1 MLPLGQNDYPLQS
14 PNLANSMVLISKRN
28 LHNEEDEFLSNFKT
42 KQSQFNMLEKIKISR
57 DASEQSIASQ
67 EESDEFNNQLGFK
80 NRIWKDR
87 ALNIIVLVARFV
99 TYLLTNSDKFKLRY
113 LDHRQFKVI
122 GDKAADF
129 NFYLTHKLIRAR
141 EKEGSWQALQ
151 TKFKMYMGFLRVFS
165 SIIKPIKPDNI
176 LKLQWDV
183 VVFLIL
189 LINILYI
196 PLKISFDINVV
207 DGVDFFL
214 DTLPQYVFVFEIL
227 LNFNVAY
234 YSRGVL
240 VLNRGQIFK
249 HYLKGKF
256 ILDFIVVIPFVIGR
270 QNIPYIEFVLLFRV
284 SRVMHI
290 FENIVET
297 LNLRVNFA
305 SAVDIIS
312 LMSTFLFASHIIA
325 CFWHF
330 IAIQESEFEN
340 NTWIQRAQLSE
351 ENWKVRYLTSFY
363 WACITTLTIGYGD
376 IIPVTKY
383 EKVFVIFVTLLSSI
397 IFGYTISSIGSIFA
411 QMSENKNYLRDRMT
425 MIDSFLKKRGLN
437 KDLQVKVKKFFEYYL
452 KQERDTESEC
462 EKLLV
467 HLSGNLNKEVKI
479 DFYKNLLQN
488 SKLIRQNFSN
498 QFIEK
503 LCILVKEQTFVPEE
517 IISIEGQKV
526 DRIYFIL
533 KGEVEAYISNHKIIK
548 VYQRNQA
555 IDEKSFISQHPAL
568 FSTRAVKFSKL
579 AYITYD
585 DLQELLKYN
594 QKDRE
599 HFYYVKHQIEF
610 NGRVKMG
617 GCELCRQNHTFT
629 RCPFVFYTPNCLR
642 LFKKNDHDEKQKRTF
657 KQRRNEKIHNNTF
670 GSLRNLQSL
679 VFNFCAAQGFLNEIG
694 LNSEFII
701 SNRFHMQQDSAQE
714 EQEASESISQNESDK
729 KIRSQ
734 NLLLFKRDSK
744 RKDSDVNNK
753 EEKSSRSKRRP
764 TKISIQKAHQYRNFG
779 SQDRDTTPIERKIKS
794 SGKRGT
800 IIINQIKM
808 DQSQKMEEEQN
819 LFQTPLTLTQQQS
832 QQQYQQQQQQSQQ
845 QQLQQLQSYSSEQ
858 NKSYEIDQVLFIEI
872 EISRLMAAKEC
883 DIDTQTEMEFY
894 DTGFNLEQVVTKLKK
909 ATKLPIKLK
918 RRKMRKSLARS
929 QSIRHIS
936 QTRL

>member
-1 MLPLGQNDYPLQS
+1 MSVFDHNEDMLSS
-14 PNLANSMVLISKRN
+14 PHLANSLILISKRN
-28 LHNEEDEFLSNFKT
+28 PRTEDDEFLTNFKT
-42 KQSQFNMLEKIKISR
+42 KQSQFNMLEKIKIAH

-67 EESDEFNNQLGFK
+67 DDSDEFDNQQGFT
-80 NRIWKDR
+80 NRIWKER

-113 LDHRQFKVI
+113 LDHRQFKAI

-129 NFYLTHKLIRAR
+129 SFYLTHKLIRAR
-141 EKEGSWQALQ
+141 EKGGSWQSFQ
-151 TKFKMYMGFLRVFS
+151 TKLKVYMHFLSVFS

-189 LINILYI
+189 LINIFYI
-196 PLKISFDINVV
+196 PLKISFDITVV

-214 DTLPQYVFVFEIL
+214 DTLPQYVFLFEIL

-256 ILDFIVVIPFVIGR
+256 ILDFIVIIPFVIGR

-284 SRVMHI
+284 SRIMHI

-305 SAVDIIS
+305 STVDIVS

-330 IAIQESEFEN
+330 IAIQELEFEN
-340 NTWIQRAQLSE
+340 NTWIQRAQLSDD
-351 ENWKVRYLTSFY
+351 NWQNRYITSFY

-383 EKVFVIFVTLLSSI
+383 EKIFVIFVTLLSSI
-397 IFGYTISSIGSIFA
+397 IFGYTISSIGAIFA

-462 EKLLV
+462 EKLMI

-488 SKLIRQNFSN
+488 SKLIRQNFSQ

-517 IISIEGQKV
+517 IISVEGQKV

-533 KGEVEAYISNHKIIK
+533 KGEVEAYISNNKIIK
-548 VYQRNQA
+548 IYQRSQA

-585 DLQELLKYN
+585 DLQELLRFN
-594 QKDRE
+594 QRDRE

-610 NGRVKMG
+610 NGRVKLG

-629 RCPFVFYTPNCLR
+629 RCPFVFYTPNYLR
-642 LFKKNDHDEKQKRTF
+642 LFKKNDHGEKQ
-657 KQRRNEKIHNNTF
+657 QRKFMYRLRKHDKIQNNSI
-670 GSLRNLQSL
+670 GQLRNLQNSA
-679 VFNFCAAQGFLNEIG
+679 FNFCEYKGFLNELG
-694 LNSEFII
+694 PNSEFIV
-701 SNRFHMQQDSAQE
+701 SNKFQMQQDS
-714 EQEASESISQNESDK
+714 EQEGSESNSQLESDK

-734 NLLLFKRDSK
+734 NLLLYKRESK
-744 RKDSDVNNK
+744 RKESEIQNN
-753 EEKSSRSKRRP
+753 EEKSNKSKKKLTR
-764 TKISIQKAHQYRNFG
+764 ISIQKNVQYKNFG
-779 SQDRDTTPIERKIKS
+779 TQERDSGAIDKKNKS
-794 SGKRGT
+794 NVKRGT
-800 IIINQIKM
+800 VIINQIKM
-808 DQSQKMEEEQN
+808 DQSQKIEEELN
-819 LFQTPLTLTQQQS
+819 LLQSSIPLGQQQ
-832 QQQYQQQQQQSQQ
+832 QQMQQQQSQQ
-845 QQLQQLQSYSSEQ
+845 LQQSIQLQLQSQSSYQ
-858 NKSYEIDQVLFIEI
+858 TKHYNIDQVQLIEI
-872 EISRLMAAKEC
+872 EISKQMAAQEC
-883 DIDTQTEMEFY
+883 EIDTQTDMEFY
-894 DTGFNLEQVVTKLKK
+894 DTGFNLESVVAKLKK
-909 ATKLPIKLK
+909 VKKIPIKLK
-918 RRKMRKSLARS
+918 KKKLKKTLARS
-929 QSIRHIS
+929 QSIHHIS
-936 QTRL
+936 HTRS

>member
-1 MLPLGQNDYPLQS
+1 MSIFDQNQDPLQS
-14 PNLANSMVLISKRN
+14 PHIANSLILVSKRN
-28 LHNEEDEFLSNFKT
+28 LHNEDDEFLTNFKT
-42 KQSQFNMLEKIKISR
+42 KQSQFNMLEKIKISH

-67 EESDEFNNQLGFK
+67 NDSDDFNNQQGFK
-80 NRIWKDR
+80 NRIWKER

-129 NFYLTHKLIRAR
+129 NFYLTNKLIRAR
-141 EKEGSWQALQ
+141 EKEGSWLAFQ
-151 TKFKMYMGFLRVFS
+151 TKIKMYINFLSIFS
-165 SIIKPIKPDNI
+165 SIIRPIKPDNL
-176 LKLQWDV
+176 LKLYWDV

-189 LINILYI
+189 LINLLYI
-196 PLKISFDINVV
+196 PLKISFDITVV
-207 DGVDFFL
+207 DGVDYFL

-256 ILDFIVVIPFVIGR
+256 ILDFIVIIPFMIGR

-312 LMSTFLFASHIIA
+312 LLSTFLFASHIIA

-330 IAIQESEFEN
+330 IAIQEQEFETK
-340 NTWIQRAQLSE
+340 TWIQRAQLQD
-351 ENWKVRYLTSFY
+351 ENWQARYITSFY

-383 EKVFVIFVTLLSSI
+383 EQIFVIFVTLLSSI

-425 MIDSFLKKRGLN
+425 MIDSFIKKRGLN

-462 EKLLV
+462 EKLMI

-488 SKLIRQNFSN
+488 SKLIRQNFSQ

-517 IISIEGQKV
+517 IISIQGQKV

-533 KGEVEAYISNHKIIK
+533 KGEVEAYISNNKIIK
-548 VYQRNQA
+548 VYPKNQA
-555 IDEKSFISQHPAL
+555 IDEKSFISQHPAQ

-585 DLQELLKYN
+585 DLLELLKYN

-629 RCPFVFYTPNCLR
+629 ECPFVFYTPNSLR
-642 LFKKNDHDEKQKRTF
+642 LFKKNDHDEKQKRKFFTRL
-657 KQRRNEKIHNNTF
+657 KMNEKNHNNTF
-670 GSLRNLQSL
+670 GQLRNLQSL
-679 VFNFCAAQGFLNEIG
+679 VFNFCVTQGYFNEIG
-694 LNSEFII
+694 PNSEFII
-701 SNRFHMQQDSAQE
+701 ANKFHMQQDSALDD
-714 EQEASESISQNESDK
+714 QEASESNSQLESDK
-729 KIRSQ
+729 KISSSNQ
-734 NLLLFKRDSK
+734 IQYKRESK
-744 RKDSDVNNK
+744 RKESDINNNK
-753 EEKSSRSKRRP
+753 DEKSRRSKKRL
-764 TKISIQKAHQYRNFG
+764 TKISIQKNNQYKNYG
-779 SQDRDTTPIERKIKS
+779 SQERDSTPLEKKNKFS
-794 SGKRGT
+794 VKRGT
-800 IIINQIKM
+800 LIINQTKM
-808 DQSQKMEEEQN
+808 DQSQKMEEELNQ
-819 LFQTPLTLTQQQS
+819 FQSSQPLSL
-832 QQQYQQQQQQSQQ
+832 QQQQSQQ
-845 QQLQQLQSYSSEQ
+845 IQQQQQLQSYSSEQ
-858 NKSYEIDQVLFIEI
+858 SKPFDINQVLLIEI
-872 EISRLMAAKEC
+872 EISKLMASKEC
-883 DIDTQTEMEFY
+883 NIDSQTDMEFY
-894 DTGFNLEQVVTKLKK
+894 DIGFNLEQVVAKLKK
-909 ATKLPIKLK
+909 AKKIPIKLK

-929 QSIRHIS
+929 QSIHHIS
-936 QTRL
+936 QTKS